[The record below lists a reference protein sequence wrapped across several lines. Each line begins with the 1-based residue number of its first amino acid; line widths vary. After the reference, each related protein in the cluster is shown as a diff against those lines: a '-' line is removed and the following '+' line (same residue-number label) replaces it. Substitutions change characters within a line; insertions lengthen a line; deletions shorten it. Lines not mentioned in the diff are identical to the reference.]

1 LLQQLVILEWKGGH
15 MARNSETETTTLR
28 VTKEGKDNYDKLH
41 LKYGGKF
48 RRPAFLEEL
57 CKMYETAMSKKDVK

>member
-1 LLQQLVILEWKGGH
+1 

-28 VTKEGKDNYDKLH
+28 VTKEGKDKYDELH

>member
-1 LLQQLVILEWKGGH
+1 

-28 VTKEGKDNYDKLH
+28 VTKEGKEKYDKLH

-57 CKMYETAMSKKDVK
+57 CKEYEKVKMSKKDAK

>member
-1 LLQQLVILEWKGGH
+1 

-28 VTKEGKDNYDKLH
+28 VTKEAKEKYDKLH

-57 CKMYETAMSKKDVK
+57 CKNYEETKSQKETKNEIF

>member
-1 LLQQLVILEWKGGH
+1 

-28 VTKEGKDNYDKLH
+28 VTKEGKEKYDKLH

-57 CKMYETAMSKKDVK
+57 CKNYEETKSQKETKK

>member
-1 LLQQLVILEWKGGH
+1 

-28 VTKEGKDNYDKLH
+28 VTKEAKEKYDKLH
-41 LKYGGKF
+41 LKYGGKY

-57 CKMYETAMSKKDVK
+57 CKSYEEAKSQKETKK